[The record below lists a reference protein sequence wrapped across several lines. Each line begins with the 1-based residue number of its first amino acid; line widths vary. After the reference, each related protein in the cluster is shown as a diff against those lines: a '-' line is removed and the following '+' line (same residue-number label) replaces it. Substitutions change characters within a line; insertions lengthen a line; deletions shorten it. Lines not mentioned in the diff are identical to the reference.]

1 MPPVGLQ
8 LAFPRAP
15 GADAAAQPGHSRALA
30 REPRQ
35 QIFQLSKLHLQ
46 LARAGYGVLGK
57 NIQNELGA
65 VHDLALG
72 DVRQVVQLGRGQLA
86 VKNQHVR
93 PALQGLHL
101 QLRHF
106 ALAQNKARI
115 DLGYALHHAPGHG
128 QPGRVGQS
136 RQFVQVAFLH

>member
-1 MPPVGLQ
+1 MPP
-8 LAFPRAP
+8 PRRER
-15 GADAAAQPGHSRALA
+15 GHAKA

-35 QIFQLSKLHLQ
+35 AVAQLGQLHLQ

-65 VHDLALG
+65 VMTLRSVMSAG
-72 DVRQVVQLGRGQLA
+72 CAAGPGPVA

-136 RQFVQVAFLH
+136 RQFVQVALLH